1 MSTPYKPEIV
11 EQEAQQHWEEARSFE
26 VDEDPGKEKFYC
38 YGPRSGVHNI

>member
-26 VDEDPGKEKFYC
+26 VDE